1 MIALHVAKYMHYGA
15 FFGGLYEQ
23 LTSRRPPWKSIDIY
37 NTIDSL
43 ERFSSNDFPRFLPR
57 FRFISFRFVFQ
68 AQSRKLQ
75 PAHTLMLTGRR

>member
-43 ERFSSNDFPRFLPR
+43 ERFSSNDFPPIFTPLSLH
-57 FRFISFRFVFQ
+57 FVSFRFSG
-68 AQSRKLQ
+68 AK
-75 PAHTLMLTGRR
+75 